1 MPNNLHS
8 KARFIPSEEL
18 QDSQVRVWRFG
29 DVALGGFG
37 EGALP
42 PGHSRQGGFHPLTPS
57 QEGTPDALPVAEP
70 HPEEEEV
77 AEEVP
82 SAPAPAPE
90 PAPPAMDEE
99 QLQQMLQQAHQ
110 DGFAQGHQQG
120 VEQASQE
127 WQQRLQEQEASL
139 GREVGGRLASVLR
152 QAQLGIAG
160 LQQQVAPD
168 LLQLACD
175 IARQVVR
182 QELRTNPQAL
192 MPVVREALDMLG
204 AESKPATVRIH
215 PDDWKHLEAHVRAEW
230 PHPKIEWL
238 QDASVPAGGCRVE
251 SQGAQVDGSLEKR
264 WQRAVGAL
272 GLVSTWYDGAAHG

>member
-70 HPEEEEV
+70 HPEEEEDT
-77 AEEVP
+77 EEVP

-127 WQQRLQEQEASL
+127 WQQRLQEQSRHMYGDNPMMSAETWGQFL
-139 GREVGGRLASVLR
+139 KF
-152 QAQLGIAG
+152 QAPAIQG
-160 LQQQVAPD
+160 LMSSYLEQSTNMFVEMQQQLNKQTRSLFSSFPFTGFPSD
-168 LLQLACD
+168 N
-175 IARQVVR
+175 
-182 QELRTNPQAL
+182 TNPFGVWNA
-192 MPVVREALDMLG
+192 P
-204 AESKPATVRIH
+204 PT
-215 PDDWKHLEAHVRAEW
+215 
-230 PHPKIEWL
+230 L
-238 QDASVPAGGCRVE
+238 QDP
-251 SQGAQVDGSLEKR
+251 DKKK
-264 WQRAVGAL
+264 
-272 GLVSTWYDGAAHG
+272 